1 MELFNLSPDQLNL
14 LCILIAKDYSTRYNA
29 DQLNVLGDFLIAL
42 GSNIVVYA
50 SSFAYFDSLKAKANN
65 NSNNNSSNNSSTN
78 SNNNSNNKKKD

>member
-50 SSFAYFDSLKAKANN
+50 SSFAYFDTLKAKANN
-65 NSNNNSSNNSSTN
+65 NSSNNSNNNSSQ
-78 SNNNSNNKKKD
+78 NSNNKKKD

>member
-65 NSNNNSSNNSSTN
+65 NSSNNSNNNSRQ
-78 SNNNSNNKKKD
+78 NSNNKKKD